1 MKKKLLA
8 SVLVLAGLML
18 PAKALA
24 AGELDYGFGRGG
36 KVVTP
41 VPLHESW
48 TKTRVH
54 VAEAPDGGILVA
66 SEGGVARYTASGQL
80 DPSFG
85 RGGFLTVALPS
96 VASYTIG
103 DVAVDAEGRTV
114 LIGTALVASGHGSA
128 SDMAAVVRYL
138 PDGELDP
145 SFGGGDGVFMSR
157 FGLRAK
163 RSTAIV
169 AKQAA
174 VNQLGG
180 VTLVVGTVSRS
191 ATCGATQRR
200 ERDRLIARLSAA
212 GTTERFFG
220 EGGIQQIAP
229 LETVTDMG
237 FSPGGEISL
246 AGPAQKKCG
255 EPPQTA
261 VISLRPDGDRRQGF
275 ATGGVRRLSG
285 SVAAI
290 EVDPQGRTV
299 MLFKE
304 RQKPARDEHVTK
316 LVRLLP
322 NGDRDPSFDK
332 NGLIVY
338 EFQGPLYKWSSLLVT
353 PSGRLLAVGTLIRPL
368 PPKKRKD
375 GVRFHRWFMAWPLQ
389 ESGEQA
395 GGFGWLGWLAIT
407 RFNSRTDAAA
417 SDALIGA
424 DGNLLIAGTAREP
437 TLAPNGGFAL
447 ARYELWH

>member
-1 MKKKLLA
+1 MKNKLLA
-8 SVLVLAGLML
+8 SVLVLVGLVL

-41 VPLHESW
+41 VPLREPW
-48 TKTRVH
+48 PKTRVH
-54 VAEAPDGGILVA
+54 VAEAPDGGILIA
-66 SEGGVARYTASGQL
+66 NEGRVARYTASGQL

-85 RGGFLTVALPS
+85 RDGLLTLALPS
-96 VASYTIG
+96 VAAFEIG
-103 DVAVDAEGRTV
+103 DVAVDSEGRIV
-114 LIGTALVASGHGSA
+114 LIGTALVASGNGSA

-145 SFGGGDGVFMSR
+145 GFGGGDGVFMSR

-163 RSTAIV
+163 HGTAVV
-169 AKQAA
+169 AKQGA
-174 VNQLGG
+174 VSSSGA

-191 ATCGATQRR
+191 ATCGAPQRR
-200 ERDRLIARLSAA
+200 EHDRLIARLSAA

-220 EGGIQQIAP
+220 EGGVQQIAP

-246 AGPAQKKCG
+246 AGPAQRRCG

-261 VISLRPDGDRRQGF
+261 VISLRPDGDRRRGF

-290 EVDPQGRTV
+290 AVDPQGRTV
-299 MLFKE
+299 ILFKE
-304 RQKPARDEHVTK
+304 KQKPAIDEHVTK

-338 EFQGPLYKWSSLLVT
+338 ESQGPLYKWSSLLVT

-407 RFNSRTDAAA
+407 RFNYRSDAAA
-417 SDALIGA
+417 SDALIAA

-437 TLAPNGGFAL
+437 SLAPTGGFAL

>member
-1 MKKKLLA
+1 MRKKLLA

-18 PAKALA
+18 PARALA
-24 AGELDYGFGRGG
+24 AGVLVSDFGNGG
-36 KVVTP
+36 AVVTP
-41 VPLHESW
+41 VSLHEPW
-48 TKTRVH
+48 TKARVH

-66 SEGGVARYTASGQL
+66 SEGEVARYAADGQL

-96 VASYTIG
+96 VASFAIS
-103 DVAVDAEGRTV
+103 DIAVDPEGRIV
-114 LIGTALVASGHGSA
+114 LTGTALVASGSGPA
-128 SDMAAVVRYL
+128 SSMAAVVRYL

-145 SFGGGDGVFMSR
+145 SFGGGDGTFISR
-157 FGLRAK
+157 FGLPIADGGV
-163 RSTAIV
+163 V
-169 AKQAA
+169 ARQGA
-174 VNQLGG
+174 VSQWGE
-180 VTLVVGTVSRS
+180 VTLVVGTIGR
-191 ATCGATQRR
+191 AGTCGTPQRR
-200 ERDRLIARLSAA
+200 ERDRLIARLSPE
-212 GTTERFFG
+212 GTIEGFFG
-220 EGGIQQIAP
+220 DGGVQRIAP
-229 LETVTDMG
+229 LETVTGMAFG
-237 FSPGGEISL
+237 RGGAISL
-246 AGPAQKKCG
+246 AGPAPRKCG
-255 EPPQTA
+255 EPAQTA
-261 VISLRPDGDRRQGF
+261 VISLRPDGDRRRGF

-285 SVAAI
+285 AVAAI
-290 EVDPQGRTV
+290 AVDPQGRTV
-299 MLFKE
+299 MIFKE
-304 RQKPARDEHVTK
+304 RQKPAIDEHVTK

-322 NGDRDPSFDK
+322 NGDRDPSFGK

-353 PSGRLLAVGTLIRPL
+353 PTGRLLAVGTLIRPL

-407 RFNSRTDAAA
+407 RFNPRSDAAA

-437 TLAPNGGFAL
+437 TLAPHGGFAL

>member
-8 SVLVLAGLML
+8 SVLVLVGLVL
-18 PAKALA
+18 PAKALG
-24 AGELDYGFGRGG
+24 AGELVYGFGKGG

-41 VPLHESW
+41 VPLPGPW
-48 TKTRVH
+48 NKTRVH
-54 VAEAPDGGILVA
+54 VAEAPDGSVLVA
-66 SEGGVARYTASGQL
+66 SEGRVARYTASGQL

-85 RGGFLTVALPS
+85 RDGFLTVALPR
-96 VASYTIG
+96 VAAFKIG
-103 DVAVDAEGRTV
+103 DVAVDPEGRIV
-114 LIGTALVASGHGSA
+114 LIGTALVASGNGSA
-128 SDMAAVVRYL
+128 SDLAAVVRYL

-157 FGLRAK
+157 FGLPATDG
-163 RSTAIV
+163 SVI
-169 AKQAA
+169 AKQGTVSSSGA
-174 VNQLGG
+174 

-191 ATCGATQRR
+191 ATCGNTQRR
-200 ERDRLIARLSAA
+200 EHDRLVARLSAA

-246 AGPAQKKCG
+246 AGPAQRKCG
-255 EPPQTA
+255 EPAQTA

-290 EVDPQGRTV
+290 AVDPRGRTV

-304 RQKPARDEHVTK
+304 KQKPAIDEHVTK

-338 EFQGPLYKWSSLLVT
+338 EFQGPSTSGARSWS
-353 PSGRLLAVGTLIRPL
+353 PR
-368 PPKKRKD
+368 
-375 GVRFHRWFMAWPLQ
+375 
-389 ESGEQA
+389 
-395 GGFGWLGWLAIT
+395 
-407 RFNSRTDAAA
+407 
-417 SDALIGA
+417 A
-424 DGNLLIAGTAREP
+424 DGCWRS
-437 TLAPNGGFAL
+437 AL
-447 ARYELWH
+447 

>member
-1 MKKKLLA
+1 MKMKLLA
-8 SVLVLAGLML
+8 SMVVLAGLML

-24 AGELDYGFGRGG
+24 AGLLVSGFGRGG

-41 VPLHESW
+41 VPLHGPWS
-48 TKTRVH
+48 KARVH
-54 VAEAPDGGILVA
+54 VAEAPDGSVLAA
-66 SEGGVARYTASGQL
+66 SERKVARYTASGQL
-80 DPSFG
+80 DASFG
-85 RGGFLTVALPS
+85 RSGFLTVALPS
-96 VASYTIG
+96 VAAFKIG
-103 DVAVDAEGRTV
+103 DVGVDPEGRIV
-114 LIGTALVASGHGSA
+114 LIGTALAASGDGSA
-128 SDMAAVVRYL
+128 SDMATVVRYL

-145 SFGGGDGVFMSR
+145 SFGGGDGVFMGR

-163 RSTAIV
+163 RGTAVV
-169 AKQAA
+169 AKQGA
-174 VNQLGG
+174 VSSSGA

-191 ATCGATQRR
+191 ATCGAPRRR
-200 ERDRLIARLSAA
+200 EQDRLIARLSAA
-212 GTTERFFG
+212 GATERFFG
-220 EGGIQQIAP
+220 RGGVQRIAP
-229 LETVTDMG
+229 LETVTDLG

-246 AGPAQKKCG
+246 AGPARRKCG

-261 VISLRPDGDRRQGF
+261 VISLRPDGDRRRGF

-290 EVDPQGRTV
+290 AVDPRGRTV

-304 RQKPARDEHVTK
+304 RQKPAIDEHVTK

-322 NGDRDPSFDK
+322 NGERDPSFDK
-332 NGLIVY
+332 NGLVVY
-338 EFQGPLYKWSSLLVT
+338 QFQGPLYQWSSLLVT
-353 PSGRLLAVGTLIRPL
+353 PSGRLLAIGTLIRPL
-368 PPKKRKD
+368 PPKKRKN

-389 ESGEQA
+389 ESGEQQ
-395 GGFGWLGWLAIT
+395 GGFGWLGWLAIN
-407 RFNSRTDAAA
+407 RINPRSDAAA

-447 ARYELWH
+447 ARFELWH

>member
-8 SVLVLAGLML
+8 SVLVLAGLTL

-24 AGELDYGFGRGG
+24 AGILVSDFGRGG

-41 VPLHESW
+41 VPLHEPW
-48 TKTRVH
+48 NKTHVH
-54 VAEAPDGGILVA
+54 VAEAPDGSVLVA
-66 SEGGVARYTASGQL
+66 GERRVARYTAGGQL
-80 DPSFG
+80 DSSFG

-96 VASYTIG
+96 VASFEIG
-103 DVAVDAEGRTV
+103 DIAVDAEGRIV
-114 LIGTALVASGHGSA
+114 LIGTALVASGNGPA
-128 SDMAAVVRYL
+128 SNMAAAVRYL
-138 PDGELDP
+138 SDGELDP

-157 FGLRAK
+157 FGLAAK
-163 RSTAIV
+163 GGTAVV
-169 AKQAA
+169 ARQGA
-174 VNQLGG
+174 VSNSGAI
-180 VTLVVGTVSRS
+180 TFVVGTIGRA
-191 ATCGATQRR
+191 ATCGGPQRR

-212 GTTERFFG
+212 GTIERFFG
-220 EGGIQQIAP
+220 EGGVQQIAP
-229 LETVTDMG
+229 LEAVTG
-237 FSPGGEISL
+237 LAFSQGGEISL
-246 AGPAQKKCG
+246 AGPAQRKCG

-261 VISLRPDGDRRQGF
+261 VIGLRPDGDRRRGF
-275 ATGGVRRLSG
+275 AADGVRRLSG

-290 EVDPQGRTV
+290 AVDSRGRTT

-304 RQKPARDEHVTK
+304 KQKPAIDEHVTK

-322 NGDRDPSFDK
+322 NGDRDPSFDE

-338 EFQGPLYKWSSLLVT
+338 EFQGPLYKWTSLLVT

-368 PPKKRKD
+368 PPKKRRD

-407 RFNSRTDAAA
+407 RFNSRSDAAA
-417 SDALIGA
+417 SDALIAG
-424 DGNLLIAGTAREP
+424 DGDLLIAGTAREP
-437 TLAPNGGFAL
+437 ALAPNGGFAL

>member
-1 MKKKLLA
+1 MKKRLLA
-8 SVLVLAGLML
+8 SVLVVVGLAL
-18 PAKALA
+18 PAKAIA
-24 AGELDYGFGRGG
+24 AGELVSGFGRGG

-41 VPLHESW
+41 VPLPEPW
-48 TKTRVH
+48 NKTRVH
-54 VAEAPDGGILVA
+54 VAEAPDGSVLVA
-66 SEGGVARYTASGQL
+66 SEAGVARYTASGQL

-85 RGGFLTVALPS
+85 RGGFLTVALPN
-96 VASYTIG
+96 VAAFEISDI
-103 DVAVDAEGRTV
+103 AVDPEGRIV
-114 LIGTALVASGHGSA
+114 LIGAALVTSGNGSA

-145 SFGGGDGVFMSR
+145 GFGGGDGVFMSR

-163 RSTAIV
+163 RG
-169 AKQAA
+169 AA
-174 VNQLGG
+174 VVARQGAVSSSG
-180 VTLVVGTVSRS
+180 AVTLVVGTVSRS
-191 ATCGATQRR
+191 MTCGAPRRR
-200 ERDRLIARLSAA
+200 EHDRLIARLSAA

-220 EGGIQQIAP
+220 EGGVQQIAP
-229 LETVTDMG
+229 LETVTDMA

-246 AGPAQKKCG
+246 AGPAQRKCG

-261 VISLRPDGDRRQGF
+261 VISLRPDGDRRRGF

-290 EVDPQGRTV
+290 AVDPQGRTV

-304 RQKPARDEHVTK
+304 KPKPARDEHVTK

-322 NGDRDPSFDK
+322 NGARDPSFDK

-389 ESGEQA
+389 ESGEQQ

-407 RFNSRTDAAA
+407 RFNPRSDAAA

-437 TLAPNGGFAL
+437 TLAPAGGFAL
-447 ARYELWH
+447 ARYSLWR

>member
-8 SVLVLAGLML
+8 SALVLAGLML
-18 PAKALA
+18 PAKAPA
-24 AGELDYGFGRGG
+24 AGMLDYGFGRGG

-41 VPLHESW
+41 VPLRESW
-48 TKTRVH
+48 NKTRVQ

-66 SEGGVARYTASGQL
+66 SESTVARYTASGQL

-85 RGGFLTVALPS
+85 RGGFLTVALPG
-96 VASYTIG
+96 VAAFEIG
-103 DVAVDAEGRTV
+103 DVAIDPEGRIV
-114 LIGTALVASGHGSA
+114 LIGTALVTSGGDSA

-145 SFGGGDGVFMSR
+145 SFGGGNGVFMSR
-157 FGLRAK
+157 FGLRVTDGAV
-163 RSTAIV
+163 V
-169 AKQAA
+169 ARQGEVSSSGA
-174 VNQLGG
+174 

-191 ATCGATQRR
+191 PTCGATQRH
-200 ERDRLIARLSAA
+200 EQDRLIARLSAS
-212 GTTERFFG
+212 GTIERSFG
-220 EGGIQQIAP
+220 QGGDQQIAP
-229 LETVTDMG
+229 LETVTDMAFG
-237 FSPGGEISL
+237 QGGEISL
-246 AGPAQKKCG
+246 AGPARGKCG

-261 VISLRPDGDRRQGF
+261 VISLRADGKRRRGF

-290 EVDPQGRTV
+290 AVDPRGRTA
-299 MLFKE
+299 MIFKE
-304 RQKPARDEHVTK
+304 KQKPARDEHVTK

-368 PPKKRKD
+368 PPKKRRD
-375 GVRFHRWFMAWPLQ
+375 GVRFHRWFMVWPLR

-407 RFNSRTDAAA
+407 RFNSRSDAAA

-437 TLAPNGGFAL
+437 TLAPHGGFAL